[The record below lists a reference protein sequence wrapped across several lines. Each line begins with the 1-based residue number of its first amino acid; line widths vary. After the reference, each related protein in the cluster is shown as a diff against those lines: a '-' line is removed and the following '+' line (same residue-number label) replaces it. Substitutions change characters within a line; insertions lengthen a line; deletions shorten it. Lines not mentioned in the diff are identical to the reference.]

1 MDITINIMSKAT
13 NYDKWNIFQNITD
26 EDAHEIAE
34 KMDTSMRTFTQVK
47 LAGVIDEQIDEKI
60 GKWTK
65 ASGYPG
71 TMDKDD
77 LKVFRIAAMG
87 YLKTLKNEDSSGF
100 REEIENACIDKKI
113 KSIIDWLDT
122 VD

>member
-1 MDITINIMSKAT
+1 MSKAT

-65 ASGYPG
+65 DSGYPG
-71 TMDKDD
+71 TMDKKD
-77 LKVFRIAAMG
+77 LKVFRTAAMG

-122 VD
+122 AD